1 MQNYDTA
8 PANLV
13 TTRNH
18 SRDQMMID
26 LWKSITE
33 NDAEL
38 WHCSS
43 QPSDNTQPLRD
54 QIMLDLWKSIMEEM
68 IQNYDAA
75 LANLVTTRSHSRD
88 HMMID
93 LWKSITAKWCR
104 TMTLLQPNLV
114 TTRNTPE
121 TRWW

>member
-1 MQNYDTA
+1 MDFHKSIIIWSLEWLRVVQRPDDDRLVKVHHRRLMQNYDTA

-43 QPSDNTQPLRD
+43 EPSDNT
-54 QIMLDLWKSIMEEM
+54 
-68 IQNYDAA
+68 
-75 LANLVTTRSHSRD
+75 
-88 HMMID
+88 
-93 LWKSITAKWCR
+93 
-104 TMTLLQPNLV
+104 
-114 TTRNTPE
+114 
-121 TRWW
+121 